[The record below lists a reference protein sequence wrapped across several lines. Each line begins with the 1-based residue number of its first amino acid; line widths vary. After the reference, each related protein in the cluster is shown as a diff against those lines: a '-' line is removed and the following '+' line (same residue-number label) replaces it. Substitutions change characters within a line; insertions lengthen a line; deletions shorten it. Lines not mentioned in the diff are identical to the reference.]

1 MSVGLVTYDMYE
13 YDTVIDW
20 IQDTYNRQ
28 QTVVQYEEERSGRQ
42 QEKMC
47 HKIQ

>member
-1 MSVGLVTYDMYE
+1 VSVGLVTYDMYE

-20 IQDTYNRQ
+20 IQDTYSVQ
-28 QTVVQYEEERSGRQ
+28 QYEEERSGRQ